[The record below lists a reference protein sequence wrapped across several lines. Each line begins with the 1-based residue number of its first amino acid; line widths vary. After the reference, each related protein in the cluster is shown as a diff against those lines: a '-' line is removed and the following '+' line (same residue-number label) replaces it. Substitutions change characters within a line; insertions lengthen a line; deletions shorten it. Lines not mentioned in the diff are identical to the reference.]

1 MLNVIEH
8 GIDWLLMESGI
19 LEFGIQ
25 LKESEIPLRI
35 GIRNTSSID
44 IESGIQFQESEIVL
58 YYKSARWPAEYHKT
72 SAQSVNARRGQLSIV
87 MWMPATNLRLLKKLL
102 QEPITRSV

>member
-8 GIDWLLMESGI
+8 GIDWLLTESGI

-25 LKESEIPLRI
+25 LKESEI

-58 YYKSARWPAEYHKT
+58 YYKSAR
-72 SAQSVNARRGQLSIV
+72 
-87 MWMPATNLRLLKKLL
+87 
-102 QEPITRSV
+102 